1 MEDLRQLHIATGL
14 VNGHS
19 NVKKKISWMGD
30 IYSHL
35 DIVDPEDLDERVL
48 VLLGELSW
56 GER

>member
-1 MEDLRQLHIATGL
+1 
-14 VNGHS
+14 
-19 NVKKKISWMGD
+19 MGD

-48 VLLGELSW
+48 LGELSW

>member
-14 VNGHS
+14 VNDHP
-19 NVKKKISWMGD
+19 NVKKKISWMSD

-35 DIVDPEDLDERVL
+35 DIVDPEGLDGR

-56 GER
+56 EER